1 MVISPV
7 PSKLDPAIFLAVC
20 NAVAVEALPVK
31 APTKLDDVTE
41 VNPVSVVSR
50 FMVTVPLVPPPFR
63 LVPAVTPAIS
73 PDNVSACQPLV
84 VSYTKA

>member
-1 MVISPV
+1 MVISLV
-7 PSKLDPAIFLAVC
+7 PSKLDPAMFLAVS

-63 LVPAVTPAIS
+63 LVPAVTPSMS
-73 PDNVSACQPLV
+73 PASVSWCR
-84 VSYTKA
+84 